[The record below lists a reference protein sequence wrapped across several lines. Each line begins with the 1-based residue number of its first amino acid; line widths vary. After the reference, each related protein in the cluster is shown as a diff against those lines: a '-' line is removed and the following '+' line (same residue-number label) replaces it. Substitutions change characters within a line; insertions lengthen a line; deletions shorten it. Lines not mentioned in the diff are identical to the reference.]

1 MSATERG
8 RRSDSLY
15 YDNVSRRELCDKV
28 AFLESDLREERKK
41 VSELHKQVEQVHL
54 SRVLDQNENEALRE
68 LVQYICDES
77 YGDDWFV
84 EKAAAL
90 GIEGHY

>member
-1 MSATERG
+1 M
-8 RRSDSLY
+8 
-15 YDNVSRRELCDKV
+15 SRRELCDKI
-28 AFLESDLREERKK
+28 AYLESDLKEEKEK
-41 VSELHKQVEQVHL
+41 SAELRKQVEQVHL

-68 LVQYICDES
+68 LVQYICDEC